1 MDTSPL
7 QKLPGE
13 LRNRIHE
20 LILCHTDTITVS
32 ISTGVPKLVS
42 DPTTQQMLALTTT
55 CRQLRR
61 EASPIFYEINKFT
74 FVAKQVGEQYV
85 GSIRDD
91 KNTQWQVG
99 LRRWLD
105 QIGERNC
112 AHLRRVEVDVGTSF
126 MYNYVPSTESIWRS
140 VAGVLSF
147 FSKQTQV
154 NMRTE
159 FDWTY
164 ESRRAFTVSVP
175 LSDPDRARIAVDKA
189 LEEQRRE
196 LRPWC
201 ESNHTGARR
210 ATYMKVELETCAQ
223 ELQSF
228 ISLLEIMSLNGMQ

>member
-1 MDTSPL
+1 MNTSPL

-13 LRNRIHE
+13 LRNRIYE
-20 LILCHTDTITVS
+20 FILYHIDGINVS
-32 ISTGVPKLVS
+32 ISTGIPLLVK
-42 DPTTQQMLALTTT
+42 DAATEHMLALNTV
-55 CRQLRR
+55 CKQVHC
-61 EASPIFYEINKFT
+61 ESSPIFYEINKFT
-74 FVAKQVGEQYV
+74 FIAKQVGEQYV

-91 KNTQWQVG
+91 RNTQWQTG

-105 QIGERNC
+105 QIGERNR
-112 AHLRRVEVDVGTSF
+112 AHLQHVEIDIGTSF

-140 VAGVLSF
+140 VAGVLAF
-147 FSKQTQV
+147 FSKHTQV

-164 ESRRAFTVSVP
+164 ESRRAFAVSVP

-196 LRPWC
+196 LKPWC
-201 ESNHTGARR
+201 QSNHTGARR
-210 ATYMKVELETCAQ
+210 ATYMTVELETCAQ

-228 ISLLEIMSLNGMQ
+228 ISLLEIMSLNGMR